1 MFILSLIFAL
11 SLTGSPAATELV
23 PAGEEA
29 LSFDLVIDGYRNG
42 YMTGERLMTFDGCTL
57 ERDAAYTYALLM
69 EAAADDGVYLT
80 PVDCYRSFNQQKS
93 AYNRRCPHVD
103 TPVYESDPITGDQF
117 EVGSKSVRVC
127 SGPPTARA
135 GYSNHGW
142 GRAVDFSGGS
152 GTLGCR
158 DQGFIWMQS
167 NASRFGWVHPPWA
180 NCGRATAEPWHWEY
194 AGLIDVDLLPTVG
207 IRLDLEGVL
216 E

>member
-1 MFILSLIFAL
+1 MFILSIVLAL

-29 LSFDLVIDGYRNG
+29 FSFDLAIDGHKNG
-42 YMTGERLMTFDGCTL
+42 YMPKDRLMSYDGCTL

-69 EAAADDGVYLT
+69 EAAAIDGVYLT
-80 PVDCYRSFNQQKS
+80 PIDCYRTFNEQKA
-93 AYNRRCPHVD
+93 AYNRRCPQVD
-103 TPVYESDPITGDQF
+103 TPVYEVDLETGEQV
-117 EVGSKSVRVC
+117 EVGIKSARVC

-142 GRAVDFSGGS
+142 GRAVDFSDGN

-158 DQGFIWMQS
+158 DRAFIWMQS
-167 NASRFGWVHPPWA
+167 HASEFGWVHPPWA
-180 NCGRATAEPWHWEY
+180 HCGRVTAEPWHWEY
-194 AGLIDVDLLPTVG
+194 ASLIDVNLLPTVG
-207 IRLDLEGVL
+207 ISPALEGVL